1 MKRIRQG
8 EKDEFDIPS
17 KIIHPC
23 SIVDNN
29 NYDPINSRIIS
40 DYLKSTSELK
50 SATDKIYWKIT
61 NYDKSNSKIKVK
73 GFTTVPAEYE
83 LIEYGKE
90 KHLENFNNY
99 YNKFI
104 KDNTKP
110 KTEYLSIFNNTF
122 IGIDD
127 NDKILYFHDI
137 ISPNNIK
144 KYDELLK
151 KDYYI
156 YYLKENINNTE
167 NSYIIGDIYEFS
179 QSVFMC
185 IKITPTYKSPQLYT
199 ISFIYIHG
207 SILQS
212 KSELIRYGQEK
223 HIENVKQHHN
233 ITNISDISNIS
244 DEQKTSFNIIIAKD
258 NKYDIEKF
266 LYYYELANDDGI
278 KAYNNLNNEG
288 YFIYTLIETNVN
300 KYEINRIYPLYN
312 TRFECINI
320 YNKLITYLGG
330 YSRDVAD
337 IDIKIIVFKYI
348 GNGLSLPVITGGG
361 QRKYKRLN
369 FY

>member
-50 SATDKIYWKIT
+50 SSTDKIYWKIT
-61 NYDKSNSKIKVK
+61 NYDKSNPKMKVK
-73 GFTTVPAEYE
+73 GFTTVPAEYD

-110 KTEYLSIFNNTF
+110 KTEYLSIFNNRF

-167 NSYIIGDIYEFS
+167 NSYIIGNIYEFS

-185 IKITPTYKSPQLYT
+185 IKITPTGSSPQLYT

-223 HIENVKQHHN
+223 HIENVKQYN
-233 ITNISDISNIS
+233 NISDISDIT
-244 DEQKTSFNIIIAKD
+244 DEQKTNFNIKITNDAN

-288 YFIYTLIETNVN
+288 YFIYTLIEAVE
-300 KYEINRIYPLYN
+300 YIYKIKNTYLLYN
-312 TRFECINI
+312 TLFECIHI
-320 YNKLITYLGG
+320 YNKSTISKTN
-330 YSRDVAD
+330 YSMSNND
-337 IDIKIIVFKYI
+337 DIKIIVFKYI

-369 FY
+369 YY